1 MKAARKPRNSK
12 VHATDE
18 EPPPAGLA
26 PPMGS
31 PGTGQPKGAAGG
43 AKATLGRKKKDD
55 EPKGPGVLNAKTYE
69 QRESTVT
76 KLVEDVDVAKH
87 EDHSGALAAFLD
99 LLGIRK
105 DAPVV
110 PQNASAGAVLQRC
123 GPTGARGLTLPA
135 DISRNEALGS
145 PAGGLLAE
153 AMQRPKI
160 CARVS

>member
-110 PQNASAGAVLQRC
+110 QANGWIVAQGQRWPFRQGMHARVLLPPAGAKLPGGQ
-123 GPTGARGLTLPA
+123 GSGASLP
-135 DISRNEALGS
+135 SG
-145 PAGGLLAE
+145 
-153 AMQRPKI
+153 Q
-160 CARVS
+160 